1 MTTITYPG
9 TEHVRRAELRDLVRR
24 AAAARIPLV
33 RRLRVAIHRFAASGQ
48 LGPDPEVEVGRW
60 TGARV

>member
-1 MTTITYPG
+1 VTTITHPAA
-9 TEHVRRAELRDLVRR
+9 EVFRRATLRDLVRR
-24 AAAARIPLV
+24 
-33 RRLRVAIHRFAASGQ
+33 RVAATVGVARSLRAEIANLGATGQ